1 MELEDGH
8 ARGSEGA
15 RRGGRFWNAGAA
27 LCSAG
32 RATRR
37 APCRPSTTSKRA
49 VDVGII
55 LRASTGLSLGL
66 AFNLPR
72 NACWPGPLQELGR

>member
-1 MELEDGH
+1 MELEDGQH
-8 ARGSEGA
+8 APGSEA
-15 RRGGRFWNAGAA
+15 RRPLLERRRGALFGRPSDSPGA
-27 LCSAG
+27 
-32 RATRR
+32 
-37 APCRPSTTSKRA
+37 CRPSTTSKRA

-72 NACWPGPLQELGR
+72 NAGWPGPLQELGR